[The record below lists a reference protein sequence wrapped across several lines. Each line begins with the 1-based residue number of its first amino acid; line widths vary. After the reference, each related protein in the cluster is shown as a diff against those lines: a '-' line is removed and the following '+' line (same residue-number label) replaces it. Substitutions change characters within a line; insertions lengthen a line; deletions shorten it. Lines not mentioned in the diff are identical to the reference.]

1 MPDTI
6 EQLLEDDK
14 SFEGFSRAQVAM
26 VVTNP
31 QLEDNP
37 IVYVNQAFTRST
49 GYARSATI
57 GRNCRFLQG
66 PDTNKAD
73 VDRLRAGIDAEESV
87 TVDILNYRANGDPFM
102 NRLIVA
108 PVHDDAGQTQYF
120 VGVQKELRQNEQSSQ
135 AEEINAQLIEIQN
148 RVASDLSMIIGMIRQ
163 QSGTTSVPEDFAAL
177 SRRIETLQLLY
188 EEMKLSDRQSNR
200 DTIQM
205 GSYLSRLAAAIAHIE
220 GRSGIRLSLQI
231 EPLEVPIESAT
242 RVGLVMSE
250 LLTNAFQHA
259 FERIDMGLVEVRMS
273 QLSAGGLRLIVA
285 DDGVGIPA
293 EMDWPDA
300 ATVGGRI
307 VNGLIEGLEGTLQLG
322 RGAAGSYITID
333 VPAGASVTDA

>member
-14 SFEGFSRAQVAM
+14 SFEGFTRAGVSM
-26 VVTNP
+26 VLTNP
-31 QLEDNP
+31 NIEDNP
-37 IVYVNQAFTRST
+37 IVYVNQAFTRCT

-66 PDTNKAD
+66 PETRKED
-73 VDRLRAGIDAEESV
+73 VDKLRAGIEADETVA
-87 TVDILNYRANGDPFM
+87 VDILNYRANGEPFL
-102 NRLIVA
+102 NRLIVS
-108 PVHDDAGQTQYF
+108 PIHDMDGKTQYF
-120 VGVQKELRQNEQSSQ
+120 MGIQKEMRKGDTSTS

-163 QSGTTSVPEDFAAL
+163 QSGATSVPEDFAAL

-188 EEMKLSDRQSNR
+188 EEMKLSDQQSNR
-200 DTIQM
+200 DSIQM

-231 EPLEVPIESAT
+231 EPLEVPIETAT

-273 QLSAGGLRLIVA
+273 RLSAGGLRLIVA

-293 EMDWPDA
+293 DMEWPHS

-307 VNGLIEGLEGTLQLG
+307 TSGLIEGLEGTLQLG

-333 VPAGASVTDA
+333 VPAGATLSDE